1 MAHTHNAQPTLK
13 KMSKNVV
20 SRASAFLLIQNPRSI
35 LRMDCVVLEEEID
48 PLYEPSENEVIEYA
62 EWLGMDP
69 HFDKDLL
76 WIAREGLKVRNV

>member
-1 MAHTHNAQPTLK
+1 MHAHNAQPTSQK
-13 KMSKNVV
+13 KMRPSSV
-20 SRASAFLLIQNPRSI
+20 SVSGDLNPRST

-48 PLYEPSENEVIEYA
+48 PLYEPSGNEVIEYA

-76 WIAREGLKVRNV
+76 WIAREGLKVRKI

>member
-1 MAHTHNAQPTLK
+1 
-13 KMSKNVV
+13 
-20 SRASAFLLIQNPRSI
+20 
-35 LRMDCVVLEEEID
+35 MDCVVLEETID

-76 WIAREGLKVRNV
+76 WIAREGLKVRKI